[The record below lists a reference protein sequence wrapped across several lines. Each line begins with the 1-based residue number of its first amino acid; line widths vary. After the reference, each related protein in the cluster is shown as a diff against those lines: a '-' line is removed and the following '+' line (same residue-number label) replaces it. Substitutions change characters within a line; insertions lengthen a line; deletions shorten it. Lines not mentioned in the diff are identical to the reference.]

1 VDDHNEQTQAA
12 DSQQE
17 PTQDSG
23 LQTPQPDQPIPT
35 ESTEAAE
42 TPQEPASEPDPGQ
55 TGQETPPPDSAPV
68 ESAPD
73 AGQDAQPVE
82 ETVTVEDDVS
92 VEPDG
97 SVDETET
104 LQSTQH
110 YPSGAQQEQAAVDR
124 QAEIA
129 ADNEARRQRLDG
141 GSTSG
146 DVPDDANDQDQA

>member
-35 ESTEAAE
+35 EPTEAPE
-42 TPQEPASEPDPGQ
+42 TPQEPASEP
-55 TGQETPPPDSAPV
+55 APV

-110 YPSGAQQEQAAVDR
+110 YPSGAQQEQAAADR

-129 ADNEARRQRLDG
+129 ADNEARRQRLD
-141 GSTSG
+141 STG
-146 DVPDDANDQDQA
+146 ADVPDDANDQDQA